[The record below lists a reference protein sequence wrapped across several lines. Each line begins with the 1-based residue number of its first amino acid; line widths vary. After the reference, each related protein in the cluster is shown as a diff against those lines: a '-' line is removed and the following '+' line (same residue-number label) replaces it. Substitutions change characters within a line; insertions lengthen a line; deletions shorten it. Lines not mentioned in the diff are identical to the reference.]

1 MNSQIILSEE
11 MKNVPLLTLVP
22 VEGDEQES
30 D

>member
-11 MKNVPLLTLVP
+11 MENVPLLTLVP